1 MTASQFK
8 TLQIINKM
16 KHNLNR
22 SLRFFVFRACITLI
36 IMTTISSCTYVRR
49 AIVHG
54 KPNIDDYKIF
64 ANRKIETGTHQPW
77 RLSKE
82 YNRHK
87 LPTTL
92 VKGIEKYKTVAFLV
106 AQNNEI
112 KHESYWDGYNESSLS
127 NSFSMAKSVIALLI
141 GAAID
146 DGKIKSVDQKVS
158 DFLPQFKD
166 DLGAKLT
173 IRHLLTMSAGL
184 NWEESYAGLNAV
196 TTRAYYGKNLEKIV
210 RKMKVVTEPGVRNYY
225 QSGSTQVL
233 GFILEKVTGKT
244 ISAFAS
250 EKIWKPIG
258 AKHPALWSLDKKEG
272 HEKTYCCFNSN
283 VRDFARLGQ
292 LILQKG
298 KWQGRQIIP
307 EKYITEAITPAKD
320 LKAEEGDG
328 MNNYYGFQFWYM
340 EYKGLKIPY
349 YRGILGQYIF
359 VIPQKNAVV
368 VRLGHERDS
377 EYVDYFAPKDVVV
390 YLEAALEILDEKES
404 PSED

>member
-1 MTASQFK
+1 
-8 TLQIINKM
+8 M
-16 KHNLNR
+16 KQNLNH
-22 SLRFFVFRACITLI
+22 SLRLFVFRACTVLVIAT
-36 IMTTISSCTYVRR
+36 IMSSCTHVRR

-54 KPNIDDYKIF
+54 RPNIDDYKIF
-64 ANRKIETGTHQPW
+64 PNRTIETGKHQPW
-77 RLSKE
+77 SLSKE
-82 YNRHK
+82 YNQHK
-87 LPTTL
+87 LSTTL
-92 VKGIEKYKTVAFLV
+92 TEGIEKYKTVAFLV

-112 KHESYWDGYNESSLS
+112 KYESYWDGYKESSLS

-146 DGKIKSVDQKVS
+146 DGQIKNVDQKVS

-166 DLGAKLT
+166 GLGAKLT

-184 NWEESYAGLNAV
+184 NWEESYAGINSV

-210 RKMKVVTEPGVRNYY
+210 GKMKVVTEPGVRNYY
-225 QSGSTQVL
+225 QSGATQVL
-233 GFILEKVTGKT
+233 GFILEKATGKT
-244 ISAFAS
+244 ISGLAS

-258 AKHPALWSLDKKEG
+258 AKHPALWSLDRKNG

-298 KWQGRQIIP
+298 KWQGHQIIS
-307 EKYITEAITPAKD
+307 EKYITEAITPAIN

-368 VRLGHERDS
+368 VRLGHKRDNG
-377 EYVDYFAPKDVVV
+377 YGGYFAPKDVEV
-390 YLEAALEILDEKES
+390 YLDAALDILDEKES
-404 PSED
+404 SSED